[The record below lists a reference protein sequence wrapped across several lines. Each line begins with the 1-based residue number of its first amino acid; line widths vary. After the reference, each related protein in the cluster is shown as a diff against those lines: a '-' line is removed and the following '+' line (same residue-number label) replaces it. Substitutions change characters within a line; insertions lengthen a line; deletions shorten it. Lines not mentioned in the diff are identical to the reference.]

1 MQRKDDHIQMSKRAQ
16 VSSLLLD
23 DRFDYEPLFHPHPD
37 VAGDCIPFHNKTM
50 NHPIWISSMTGG
62 SERAG
67 LINQRLAKVASHFG
81 FGMGL
86 GSLRPIFSNDI
97 YFQDFNIRP
106 ILGDYPLWG
115 NLGIAQIEEMLTH
128 PVSMEKSVDKLEEI
142 YKRLDLDGI
151 IIHLN
156 FLQEWFQVEGDRLKK
171 PMIET
176 LLQFRDLWKKPLMIK
191 EVGHGLGPRSLKAIL
206 ELDLVGLELAAF
218 GGTNF
223 TQLEID
229 RSKQVGSAFTYVG
242 ATKEQMLDH
251 LKKVQIGRMKV
262 PHIIVS
268 GGMRDMLDGYY
279 YLKKYPFTT
288 AIGFAQSMIEQAIVS
303 EDALFEY
310 AEGLVREYAMAK
322 SCLVLK
328 GEN

>member
-1 MQRKDDHIQMSKRAQ
+1 MQRKDDHILMSKRAQ

-23 DRFDYEPLFHPHPD
+23 DRFDYEPLFQSHPD
-37 VAGDCIPFHNKTM
+37 VIGECITLGNKTI

-67 LINQRLAKVASHFG
+67 TINQRLAQVASHFG

-86 GSLRPIFSNDI
+86 GSLRPILSNEI
-97 YFQDFNIRP
+97 HVKDFNIRP
-106 ILGDYPLWG
+106 LLGDYPLWG
-115 NLGIAQIEEMLTH
+115 NLGIAQIEEMLNH
-128 PVSMEKSVDKLEEI
+128 QLELDKLDDI
-142 YKRLDLDGI
+142 FKRLELDGL

-156 FLQEWFQVEGDRLKK
+156 FLQEWFQIEGDRLKK

-176 LLQFRDLWKKPLMIK
+176 LLRFRDRWQKPIMIK

-206 ELDLVGLELAAF
+206 ELDIAALELAAF

-223 TQLEID
+223 TQLEND
-229 RSKQVGSAFTYVG
+229 RSKQAVTPFTFVG
-242 ATKEQMLDH
+242 ATKEQMLDT
-251 LKKVQIGRMKV
+251 LNLLLAGRAHH
-262 PHIIVS
+262 PNIIVS
-268 GGMRDMLDGYY
+268 GGMKNMVDGYY

-288 AIGFAQSMIEQAIVS
+288 AIGFAQSMIEQAILG
-303 EDALFEY
+303 EEQLFAY

-322 SCLVLK
+322 SCLMLK
-328 GEN
+328 GDN